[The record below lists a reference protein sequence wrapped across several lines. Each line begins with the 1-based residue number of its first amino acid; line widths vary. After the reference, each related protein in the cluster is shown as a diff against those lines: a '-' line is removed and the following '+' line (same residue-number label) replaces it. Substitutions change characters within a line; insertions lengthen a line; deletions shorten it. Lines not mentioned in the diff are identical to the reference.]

1 MHAAVCKLCIET
13 LTCFAIVMLLFC
25 AGQDLLKFEQQYS
38 DVVRNQASIT
48 VKITKC
54 TTIGPPRMG
63 KTCFKHLLTGTE
75 WDVKAGTASTD
86 VMEAPE
92 WVECY
97 SLEEGGDKKP
107 WKRLSAEQ
115 QQGEL
120 IRAVNA
126 LTTCNTQLTNPPS
139 DAPST
144 TPPSGV
150 QHSAVA
156 SDAPATTSP
165 SDTRHSS
172 PPSDAQHLTTPSE
185 APLRSTS
192 SSAPPP
198 ATLPTGQKPAT
209 IQQALEALTGAV
221 DREAVQKFLK
231 DKAGKVLGE
240 TRLVHFVDTGG
251 QSVYHDV
258 HPVLITSP
266 SVYLVVFSLEE
277 LHRKSDEDQ
286 LQYFRSALIQR
297 PLRSIYTFG
306 TKNPQEKRLRVHPE
320 APTIFIVG
328 THLDKIAKS
337 GRKEMLSKL
346 HKMISTEI
354 ANKPY
359 RQFVRYD
366 TEGQSFWAV
375 DNTLAGKEQDEAV
388 NKYIST
394 LRLRVQDRSMEMSV
408 DIPLPWMLLKLVME
422 GKGVHYC
429 KYEDLLEEARE
440 RGYVR
445 ESSPDADLDAMLKLF
460 HILSLFYHKVPKGY
474 TKEKSLVFI
483 DPDCLYSATSD
494 FLMAAK
500 EEIKESSEGRPPL
513 QAATREDVQDSQR
526 GSEEE
531 QQQNQV
537 ATKDHI
543 RHGEELADGKMVRK
557 QRIIKRIRD
566 NMKIIERELETVE
579 KKAER
584 IMAGLGQEPTH
595 MVLGALQDEL
605 KKIGQQYKFLSSME
619 CPDASSQKAKRQLF
633 LGRLVNCLASSV
645 KAILQDSEREG
656 RGRKGDAHQ
665 VSQEVAKAVKSMK
678 AQCQRRS
685 VDIRDMDQLLSILS
699 DLRIVAQLN
708 DLNTLVVPAALPVVP
723 HPKSIVGTVDPI
735 LITVLSQTVMQM
747 CYLPSGLF
755 CCLISELVTG
765 LHWSVVPLGRTH
777 VAFMITHKD
786 IAGRVHITERES
798 YIKIDMESRAS
809 LEELSETCQYV
820 REMIHDSI
828 VSVYTNLLSDSS
840 AHPTFE
846 ESLVWGFECEEHPG
860 DDTHIAAFYEEDDK
874 IDRCAKCLND
884 MESFFVQDVKPEQH
898 VWFSS
903 TLEGF

>member
-1 MHAAVCKLCIET
+1 
-13 LTCFAIVMLLFC
+13 
-25 AGQDLLKFEQQYS
+25 
-38 DVVRNQASIT
+38 
-48 VKITKC
+48 
-54 TTIGPPRMG
+54 MG

-107 WKRLSAEQ
+107 WKLLSAEQ

-120 IRAVNA
+120 IRTVNTS
-126 LTTCNTQLTNPPS
+126 TTCSTQLTNSPS
-139 DAPST
+139 DVLST

-150 QHSAVA
+150 QHP
-156 SDAPATTSP
+156 DPATTS
-165 SDTRHSS
+165 S
-172 PPSDAQHLTTPSE
+172 SDAHHLTTSSQ

-192 SSAPPP
+192 SSASPPT
-198 ATLPTGQKPAT
+198 TLPTAQKPAT
-209 IQQALEALTGAV
+209 IQLQALEALAGAV
-221 DREAVQKFLK
+221 DREAVQEILR

-240 TRLVHFVDTGG
+240 TRLIHFVDTGG

-286 LQYFRSALIQR
+286 LQYFRSDLIQR

-306 TKNPQEKRLRVHPE
+306 AKNPQEKRLRIHPE

-328 THLDKIAKS
+328 THLDKIAES
-337 GRKEMLSKL
+337 DRKGILSKL
-346 HKMISTEI
+346 HEIISTEI

-359 RQFVRYD
+359 RQFVRHD
-366 TEGQSFWAV
+366 TAGQSFWAV
-375 DNTLAGKEQDEAV
+375 DNTLAGREQDEAV

-394 LRLRVQDRSMEMSV
+394 LRLRVQDQSMEMSV
-408 DIPLPWMLLKLVME
+408 DIPLPWMLLKLVMK
-422 GKGVHYC
+422 GKGVRYC
-429 KYEDLLEEARE
+429 KYTELLKEARE

-445 ESSPDADLDAMLKLF
+445 ESSPDADLDSMLKLF
-460 HILSLFYHKVPKGY
+460 HILSLSYHKVPKGY
-474 TKEKSLVFI
+474 TKEDSLVFI

-500 EEIKESSEGRPPL
+500 EEIKESSEGRPPI
-513 QAATREDVQDSQR
+513 QAATREDVQDSQG

-537 ATKDHI
+537 ATKDDI
-543 RHGEELADGKMVRK
+543 RHGEELAAGKMVRK
-557 QRIIKRIRD
+557 QRIIERMRD
-566 NMKIIERELETVE
+566 NMKIIEQELETVVQEAE
-579 KKAER
+579 K
-584 IMAGLGQEPTH
+584 IMVGLGQEPTH
-595 MVLGALQDEL
+595 MVLGVLQDEL
-605 KKIGQQYKFLSSME
+605 KKIGQQYKLLSME
-619 CPDASSQKAKRQLF
+619 CPDASSKKAKRQLF
-633 LGRLVNCLASSV
+633 IGRLVNSLASSV
-645 KAILQDSEREG
+645 EAILQDSEREG
-656 RGRKGDAHQ
+656 RGRKGDVHQ
-665 VSQEVAKAVKSMK
+665 VRKEVAKAVESMK

-685 VDIRDMDQLLSILS
+685 VDSQDMDQLLSILS
-699 DLRIVAQLN
+699 DLRIIAQLN
-708 DLNTLVVPAALPVVP
+708 DLNSLVVPAALPKVP
-723 HPKSIVGTVDPI
+723 HPKTIVGTVDPI
-735 LITVLSQTVMQM
+735 LVTVVSQTVMQV

-765 LHWSVVPLGRTH
+765 LRWSVVPLGRTH

-786 IAGRVHITERES
+786 ITGRVHITECES
-798 YIKIDMESRAS
+798 YIKIDVESRAS
-809 LEELSETCQYV
+809 LEELSVTCQYV
-820 REMIHDSI
+820 RKKIHESI

-840 AHPTFE
+840 AGPTFE
-846 ESLVWGFECEEHPG
+846 ESLAWGFQCEQHPD
-860 DDTHIAAFYEEDDK
+860 DDTHIAAYYEEDDE
-874 IDRCAKCLND
+874 IDRCTKCLND
-884 MESFFVQDVKPEQH
+884 TKSFFVQEVKLKQV

-903 TLEGF
+903 KLEGV

>member
-1 MHAAVCKLCIET
+1 MTHLLVLLLLCYY
-13 LTCFAIVMLLFC
+13 FC
-25 AGQDLLKFEQQYS
+25 AGQDLLQFQQHYS
-38 DVVRNQASIT
+38 EVVRNQASIT

-107 WKRLSAEQ
+107 WKLLSAEQ
-115 QQGEL
+115 QHGEL
-120 IRAVNA
+120 IRAVNTF
-126 LTTCNTQLTNPPS
+126 TTCNTQLTNPPS
-139 DAPST
+139 DAP
-144 TPPSGV
+144 
-150 QHSAVA
+150 
-156 SDAPATTSP
+156 ATTSP
-165 SDTRHSS
+165 SEAHHLTT
-172 PPSDAQHLTTPSE
+172 PSDAHHLTTPSE

-198 ATLPTGQKPAT
+198 TTLPTAQKPAT
-209 IQQALEALTGAV
+209 IQQALEALAGAV
-221 DREAVQKFLK
+221 DHETVQKFLK
-231 DKAGKVLGE
+231 DTAGKVLGE
-240 TRLVHFVDTGG
+240 TRLIHFIDTGG

-277 LHRKSDEDQ
+277 LDQ
-286 LQYFRSALIQR
+286 MSYEGQRQYFRNDLIQR

-306 TKNPQEKRLRVHPE
+306 TKNPQEKRLQVHPE

-328 THLDKIAKS
+328 THLDKIADND
-337 GRKEMLSKL
+337 RKGILSKL
-346 HKMISTEI
+346 HEMISTEI
-354 ANKPY
+354 AHKPY
-359 RQFVRYD
+359 HQFVRYD
-366 TEGQSFWAV
+366 TKGQSFWAV
-375 DNTLAGKEQDEAV
+375 DNTLAGREQDEAV

-394 LRLRVQDRSMEMSV
+394 LRLMVQDRSMEMSV

-422 GKGVHYC
+422 GKGVYYC
-429 KYEDLLEEARE
+429 KYMELLKVARE

-445 ESSPDADLDAMLKLF
+445 EKSPDADLDSMLKLF

-500 EEIKESSEGRPPL
+500 EEIKESSEGRPPI
-513 QAATREDVQDSQR
+513 QAATREDVQDSQG

-537 ATKDHI
+537 VTKDDI
-543 RHGEELADGKMVRK
+543 RRGEELAAGKMIRK
-557 QRIIKRIRD
+557 QRIIERMRD
-566 NMKIIERELETVE
+566 NMKIIERELETVVQ
-579 KKAER
+579 KAER
-584 IMAGLGQEPTH
+584 IMAGLGQKPTH
-595 MVLGALQDEL
+595 LVLGVLQDEL
-605 KKIGQQYKFLSSME
+605 KEIGRHYKFLSSME

-633 LGRLVNCLASSV
+633 IGRLVNTLASSV
-645 KAILQDSEREG
+645 EAILQNSEKER
-656 RGRKGDAHQ
+656 DVHQ
-665 VSQEVAKAVKSMK
+665 VRKEVTKAVKSMK

-685 VDIRDMDQLLSILS
+685 VDSQNMDQLLSILS

-708 DLNTLVVPAALPVVP
+708 DSNSLVVPAALPKVP
-723 HPKSIVGTVDPI
+723 HPKTIVGTVDPI
-735 LITVLSQTVMQM
+735 LVTVVTQTVMQV

-765 LHWSVVPLGRTH
+765 LGWSVVPLGRTH
-777 VAFMITHKD
+777 VAFTHKD
-786 IAGRVHITERES
+786 ITGTVHVTECES
-798 YIKIDMESRAS
+798 YIKIDVESMAS
-809 LEELSETCQYV
+809 LEELSKTCQYV
-820 REMIHDSI
+820 REMIHESI
-828 VSVYTNLLSDSS
+828 VNVYSNLLSDPN
-840 AHPTFE
+840 ADPTFIQ
-846 ESLVWGFECEEHPG
+846 ESLVWGFQCEEHPA
-860 DDTHIAAFYEEDDK
+860 DDTHIAAFYEEDDE
-874 IDRCAKCLND
+874 IDCCAKCLNG
-884 MESFFVQDVKPEQH
+884 MESFFVQVVRPEQL

-903 TLEGF
+903 TLEGV